1 MKKIGILLES
11 TSCSRYLYE
20 TVSELAKCNQIDLF
34 FLQNSDVLEQHGFW
48 EKLKLK
54 IKTRGLFRTLE
65 LGLFKLITIIELK
78 ILSITYQDI
87 RDYKKTLNIDKFNK
101 NKTIYLHPVF
111 TASGLIVRYPDED
124 IEKIKSLELDI
135 IIRGNAPG
143 VFKGG
148 ILNSAKDG
156 IISFHHGDNRWNRG
170 GPAGF
175 WEVYLRK
182 PSTGFI
188 IQILTAEL
196 DDGSVLFRGNIQTKR
211 SYTENIVNLYNVS
224 NPYLAKILLQYA
236 TSGKLPRA
244 EEKIPFGGALL
255 MVPSLSQSISY
266 LFRTGFLFLSFIFK
280 RLILGRH
287 ERWSVA
293 FINTPWRH
301 AILRKG
307 IQIKNPPNRFFA
319 DPFVVTKNDK
329 TICYVEDYCYVQKK
343 ACITA
348 IEFINGQNYSI
359 LGPVIEEPF
368 HMSFP
373 FLFEYQQELYMV
385 PETAQS
391 NSVRLYKCVDFPLK
405 WEYQKDILSNV
416 SVVDSMIFNF
426 DGKWWLLCNMGIG
439 GQSDRS
445 STLMAFY
452 SENPLSDDW
461 TAHELNPLSFDSNI
475 SRNGGILDANSRYPI
490 RSRQRQGFN
499 LYGESLTLAKIKD
512 LAPVS
517 FSEEEIG
524 QISPDFFNKIEG
536 CHHIH
541 SNGKY
546 TVYDYFKTES
556 LK

>member
-1 MKKIGILLES
+1 
-11 TSCSRYLYE
+11 
-20 TVSELAKCNQIDLF
+20 
-34 FLQNSDVLEQHGFW
+34 
-48 EKLKLK
+48 
-54 IKTRGLFRTLE
+54 
-65 LGLFKLITIIELK
+65 
-78 ILSITYQDI
+78 
-87 RDYKKTLNIDKFNK
+87 
-101 NKTIYLHPVF
+101 
-111 TASGLIVRYPDED
+111 
-124 IEKIKSLELDI
+124 
-135 IIRGNAPG
+135 
-143 VFKGG
+143 
-148 ILNSAKDG
+148 
-156 IISFHHGDNRWNRG
+156 
-170 GPAGF
+170 
-175 WEVYLRK
+175 
-182 PSTGFI
+182 
-188 IQILTAEL
+188 
-196 DDGSVLFRGNIQTKR
+196 
-211 SYTENIVNLYNVS
+211 
-224 NPYLAKILLQYA
+224 
-236 TSGKLPRA
+236 
-244 EEKIPFGGALL
+244 
-255 MVPSLSQSISY
+255 
-266 LFRTGFLFLSFIFK
+266 
-280 RLILGRH
+280 
-287 ERWSVA
+287 
-293 FINTPWRH
+293 
-301 AILRKG
+301 
-307 IQIKNPPNRFFA
+307 
-319 DPFVVTKNDK
+319 
-329 TICYVEDYCYVQKK
+329 
-343 ACITA
+343 
-348 IEFINGQNYSI
+348 
-359 LGPVIEEPF
+359 
-368 HMSFP
+368 
-373 FLFEYQQELYMV
+373 MV